1 MKVNLR
7 VLKRLLENRPKP
19 RLLISQHAV
28 SNAYYPPKEIDKWF
42 EEFTKAFNEFEKQLR
57 EKSVTVRVFNDTDE
71 PLKVKIVSGL
81 KPALVT
87 VQPQKQ
93 IAVFMRSNIL
103 FFKIWNN
110 NMVMF
115 KEVGENEAES

>member
-1 MKVNLR
+1 VKVNLR